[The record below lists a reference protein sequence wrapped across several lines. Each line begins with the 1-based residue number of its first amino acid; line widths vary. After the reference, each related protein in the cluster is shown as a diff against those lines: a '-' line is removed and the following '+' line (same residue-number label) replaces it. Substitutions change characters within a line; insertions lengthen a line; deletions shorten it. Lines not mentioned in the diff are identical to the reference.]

1 MFSVIGQLVVKPQ
14 FMENIEEDYHT
25 AKFEEE
31 DIKRKLE
38 GMCLGCFYRIFAEG
52 AGGIISK
59 LLFLLMQSGS
69 KS

>member
-31 DIKRKLE
+31 DLERKLN
-38 GMCLGCFYRIFAEG
+38 GRYL
-52 AGGIISK
+52 
-59 LLFLLMQSGS
+59 
-69 KS
+69 